1 MMSEPHQP
9 PYQLVRRHDS
19 GLYGVVWEGEQTRL
33 SRKVAL
39 KVIKVEMSHM
49 ASAVDHARALAR
61 LNHPNI
67 VTVHDVVTIDVPG
80 EGSHEA
86 ACMEWLE
93 GETVGKI
100 LERGGIEQKTI
111 VRIMRAVIEGL
122 KYMHE
127 NGTFHSDLHPG
138 NVLVG
143 ENFVKIIDVDAI
155 TSNSLARQ
163 STMTIE
169 ARRMQDIG
177 YVVGMLRSMVNRCR
191 MDLSHHQKL
200 LNELGSVQSLDA
212 ILDAVG
218 LIGGDVQQSNVNMGS
233 KTGEGIKQLQDL
245 DLSEQDIQVLRIM
258 GEIEAEGRYVGEVI
272 SLPKVGAIYEA
283 KGLPK
288 ADLSESVEIL
298 EAKGFFREEVHRFA
312 RYARLSLFGF
322 ERYLRAFYPSY
333 QSAINIVAESIVK
346 ESSLDDVTVAANLNL
361 PRPIVMHIF
370 DALADNDYCILS
382 RSNVGYQIVEVKASL
397 RRKVRNMI
405 DVEDPLS
412 D

>member
-1 MMSEPHQP
+1 MSEPHQP
-9 PYQLVRRHDS
+9 YYKPVRRHDS

-67 VTVHDVVTIDVPG
+67 VTVYDVVTVDVPG

-93 GETVGKI
+93 GETVGEI
-100 LERGGIEQKTI
+100 LKRGGIEQNTI
-111 VRIMRAVIEGL
+111 VRITRAVIEGL
-122 KYMHE
+122 KYMHAKE
-127 NGTFHSDLHPG
+127 TFHSDLHPG

-143 ENFVKIIDVDAI
+143 ENFVKIIDIDAI
-155 TSNSLARQ
+155 SSNSLARQ

-169 ARRMQDIG
+169 ARRMQDIS
-177 YVVGMLRSMVNRCR
+177 YVVGMLRNMVNRCR
-191 MDLSHHQKL
+191 MDLSYHQNI

-212 ILDAVG
+212 ILDVVG
-218 LIGGDVQQSNVNMGS
+218 VIDGEVQQSNLNMGS
-233 KTGEGIKQLQDL
+233 KTDEGLKELQDL
-245 DLSEQDIQVLRIM
+245 DLSEQDIHVLRIM
-258 GEIEAEGRYVGEVI
+258 GEMEVVGRYVGEVI
-272 SLPKVGAIYEA
+272 SLPKVGEIYESQV
-283 KGLPK
+283 LPK

-312 RYARLSLFGF
+312 RYVRLSPFGF
-322 ERYLRAFYPSY
+322 ERYLRAFDPSY
-333 QSAINIVAESIVK
+333 QIAINVVAAAIVN

-361 PRPIVMHIF
+361 PRPLVMHIF
-370 DALADNDYCILS
+370 DALAANDYCTLS
-382 RSNVGYQIVEVKASL
+382 RSNVGYRIVEVKASL
-397 RRKVRNMI
+397 RRKVRKAS
-405 DVEDPLS
+405 DVEDPLP

>member
-67 VTVHDVVTIDVPG
+67 VTVHDVVSIDVPG

-169 ARRMQDIG
+169 AKRMQDIG

-258 GEIEAEGRYVGEVI
+258 G
-272 SLPKVGAIYEA
+272 
-283 KGLPK
+283 
-288 ADLSESVEIL
+288 
-298 EAKGFFREEVHRFA
+298 
-312 RYARLSLFGF
+312 
-322 ERYLRAFYPSY
+322 
-333 QSAINIVAESIVK
+333 
-346 ESSLDDVTVAANLNL
+346 
-361 PRPIVMHIF
+361 
-370 DALADNDYCILS
+370 
-382 RSNVGYQIVEVKASL
+382 
-397 RRKVRNMI
+397 
-405 DVEDPLS
+405 
-412 D
+412 